1 MTDESDAGAPGS
13 GERES
18 EAQPAA
24 GQEITAPAVG
34 AEEGAAHVVQDAYVA
49 QRLAQE
55 SAARAAIEVREAEER
70 ELLAGEAEP
79 DSPVGFY
86 LTLGVI
92 VASLLLAVIWLSGTQ
107 RPAPLPAISPRLPL
121 AAPAGPPPGRP
132 ALPAQRAAPFGPGGP
147 IGTSAPP
154 SPPGSTPPPGA
165 PPPEG
170 TATPPNA
177 SPDTTGR
184 PSETPPAPPIFP
196 EPAGPS
202 GAAPGGASPAAPN
215 RPPPSAGPGGL
226 PPASTVPP
234 NLRRGAPVPARP

>member
-1 MTDESDAGAPGS
+1 MAHESEAGTPDT
-13 GERES
+13 GERET
-18 EAQPAA
+18 EAQPAE
-24 GQEITAPAVG
+24 GQELTAPAAG

-55 SAARAAIEVREAEER
+55 SAARAAAEEREAEER
-70 ELLAGEAEP
+70 ELLVGEAEP

-92 VASLLLAVIWLSGTQ
+92 VASLLLAVIWLSGT
-107 RPAPLPAISPRLPL
+107 REPSLPAINPRLPV
-121 AAPAGPPPGRP
+121 AAPAGPPTGRP
-132 ALPAQRAAPFGPGGP
+132 TLPAQRVAPFGPGGP
-147 IGTSAPP
+147 IGSSTPP
-154 SPPGSTPPPGA
+154 SITGSTPPGA
-165 PPPEG
+165 PPPGG

-177 SPDTTGR
+177 STDTTGR

-202 GAAPGGASPAAPN
+202 GAAPGGASPAVPN

-234 NLRRGAPVPARP
+234 NLRRGAPARP